1 MKAKPGHNPNS
12 LANLTNRHIATDPA
26 NFAKIGAETRKRR
39 GMIRRATLAALE
51 SGTISIN
58 SKDAEILDGL
68 GNKMDI
74 DFASVV
80 LRVPNYIAI
89 GMKLMQE
96 AMKGD
101 MTATKILIELD
112 ENYKNREIKAKEKTA
127 DAQHDM
133 ASFLNGIKVEK
144 PLEIPVTPYEEL
156 GRSAE

>member
-1 MKAKPGHNPNS
+1 MAGRGNHKNS
-12 LANLTNRHIATDPA
+12 LANLKHGFLATDPA
-26 NFAKIGAETRKRR
+26 KFAHMGNEVKRRR
-39 GMIRRATLAALE
+39 GMIRKATLAALE
-51 SGTISIN
+51 SGTITIN
-58 SKDAEILDGL
+58 SKDADILDSS
-68 GNKMDI
+68 GNKMNI

-80 LRVPNYIAI
+80 LKVPNYMAI

-101 MTATKILIELD
+101 MTATKILIDLD

>member
-1 MKAKPGHNPNS
+1 MGKTGHNKNS
-12 LANLTNRHIATDPA
+12 LANLKSGFIATDPA
-26 NFAKIGAETRKRR
+26 KFSKMGAEVRKRR

-58 SKDAEILDGL
+58 SKDAEILDSL
-68 GNKMDI
+68 GNKMNI

-80 LRVPNYIAI
+80 LKVPNYLAI

-96 AMKGD
+96 ALKGD
-101 MTATKILIELD
+101 MSATKILIDLD